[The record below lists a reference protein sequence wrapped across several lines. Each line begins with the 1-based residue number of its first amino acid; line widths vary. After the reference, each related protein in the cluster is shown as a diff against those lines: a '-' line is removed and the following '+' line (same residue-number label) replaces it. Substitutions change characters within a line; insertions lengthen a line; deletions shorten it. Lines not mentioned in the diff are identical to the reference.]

1 MKILV
6 IMINAIENDKS
17 REESVMSEVKIAIRS
32 MMGTV
37 RAEAE
42 GEGQAVL
49 VFKEAY
55 EPVSYT
61 HLKER
66 GEL

>member
-49 VFKEAY
+49 VFKFQ
-55 EPVSYT
+55 
-61 HLKER
+61 
-66 GEL
+66 